1 MPIAT
6 LGILLLVASLVAV
19 ISSRLRLPYSVALV
33 AAGIALAFLPI
44 KVELE
49 LTPALIFN
57 VLLPP
62 LIFEA
67 AVQIPWAHFRRDLP
81 VTLLLAFVGV
91 AISAVVVAIG
101 VHALLGWA
109 WTGAILFGILIGA
122 TDPVAVIAAFKEL
135 KVEPRLA
142 LLVEA
147 ESLLNDGT
155 AAVGFAIALAIAG
168 GAALGPV
175 AIGGM
180 AIWTICG
187 GLLIGVG
194 VAGAMLLLSGRTS
207 DHLVEITLSVIIAY
221 GSFLIA
227 EATHASGILAALA
240 AGLVV
245 GNRGWGGAVSP
256 SSRAPML
263 AFWEY
268 AAFLANSIVFILIGL
283 EVSEHASAMLGAAA
297 WIVIGLVLIGRA
309 VAVYAL
315 CSCFRR
321 GGLAVDLRHQH
332 VLVWGG
338 LRGALALALALNLPA
353 GLEGRDTIIVAAF
366 MVVAFSVFAQGL
378 TMPTLVKRLGL
389 IQPGAK

>member
-1 MPIAT
+1 MPAT
-6 LGILLLVASLVAV
+6 LGILLLVASIVAV
-19 ISSRLRLPYSVALV
+19 ISRRLRLPYSVALV
-33 AAGIALAFLPI
+33 AAGIALAFLPVKI
-44 KVELE
+44 ELQ

-67 AVQIPWAHFRRDLP
+67 AVQIPWAQFRRDLP
-81 VTLLLAFVGV
+81 VTLLLAIVGV
-91 AISAVVVAIG
+91 AISAVIVALG

-135 KVEPRLA
+135 RVEPRLA

-155 AAVGFAIALAIAG
+155 AAVMFAIALAIAG
-168 GAALGPV
+168 GAALGPA

-187 GLLIGVG
+187 GLVIGVA
-194 VAGAMLLLSGRTS
+194 VAGAMLLLAGRTN
-207 DHLVEITLSVIIAY
+207 DHLVEITLTVIIAY

-227 EATHASGILAALA
+227 EATHASGILATLA

-245 GNRGWGGAVSP
+245 GSRQGDSAV
-256 SSRAPML
+256 SRAPML

-268 AAFLANSIVFILIGL
+268 AAFLANSVVFILIGL
-283 EVSEHASAMLGAAA
+283 EVSRHASDIFGAAA
-297 WIVIGLVLIGRA
+297 WVVIGLVLVGRA
-309 VAVYAL
+309 TAVYAL
-315 CSCFRR
+315 CASFRH
-321 GGLAVDLRHQH
+321 GGLAVDMRYQH

-338 LRGALALALALNLPA
+338 LRGGLALALALSLPVE
-353 GLEGRDTIIVAAF
+353 LEGRDTIIVAGLA
-366 MVVAFSVFAQGL
+366 VVAFSVFVQGL
-378 TMPTLVKRLGL
+378 TMPMLVRRLGL
-389 IQPGAK
+389 IRKVGG

>member
-1 MPIAT
+1 MPMAT
-6 LGILLLVASLVAV
+6 FGILLLVASIVAV
-19 ISSRLRLPYSVALV
+19 ISRRLRLPYSVALV
-33 AAGIALAFLPI
+33 AAGIALAFLPVKI
-44 KVELE
+44 ELQ

-67 AVQIPWAHFRRDLP
+67 AVQIPWAQFRRDLP
-81 VTLLLAFVGV
+81 VTLLLAILGV
-91 AISAVVVAIG
+91 AISATIVALG

-109 WTGAILFGILIGA
+109 WIGAILFGILIGA

-155 AAVGFAIALAIAG
+155 AAVGFSIALAVAG
-168 GAALGPV
+168 GAMLGPV
-175 AIGGM
+175 AIAGM
-180 AIWTICG
+180 AGWTICG
-187 GLLIGVG
+187 GLVIGAA
-194 VAGAMLLLSGRTS
+194 VAAAMLLLAGRTD
-207 DHLVEITLSVIIAY
+207 DHLVEITLTVIIAY

-245 GNRGWGGAVSP
+245 GNRQKDNAV
-256 SSRAPML
+256 SRAPML

-283 EVSEHASAMLGAAA
+283 EVSQRAPAMFGAAA
-297 WIVIGLVLIGRA
+297 WVVIALVMVGRA

-315 CSCFRR
+315 CLPFRQSR
-321 GGLAVDLRHQH
+321 LAVQMRHQH

-338 LRGALALALALNLPA
+338 LRGALALALALSLPVE
-353 GLEGRDTIIVAAF
+353 LEGRDTVIVAGFA
-366 MVVAFSVFAQGL
+366 VVAFSVFAQGL
-378 TMPTLVKRLGL
+378 TMPALVRRLGL
-389 IQPGAK
+389 IRKEAE